1 MQIPS
6 RCMEEQKHIVDV
18 FVFRHVM
25 FLAFVFCCYTIMV
38 YFVHLKYHP
47 GQIKSH
53 YSPSP
58 MVLKIPPNNVF
69 ILHQFEGNANITFI

>member
-1 MQIPS
+1 
-6 RCMEEQKHIVDV
+6 
-18 FVFRHVM
+18 
-25 FLAFVFCCYTIMV
+25 MV
-38 YFVHLKYHP
+38 YFVHLKYHW

-69 ILHQFEGNANITFI
+69 ILHQFGGNANITFI